1 MATLAPA
8 IVNVR
13 SRVHG
18 RAGDSSPSA
27 GNCVLSG
34 HPEVACATVNLVVVV
49 CATEGFRV
57 ADGRV
62 TEHGVLTAPART
74 WNIAMRQAEVV
85 GPLAEKHA
93 VGLADAD
100 AAAAR
105 LKISWRQV

>member
-1 MATLAPA
+1 M
-8 IVNVR
+8 
-13 SRVHG
+13 
-18 RAGDSSPSA
+18 
-27 GNCVLSG
+27 
-34 HPEVACATVNLVVVV
+34 
-49 CATEGFRV
+49 